1 MPAQLD
7 RITRSR
13 STTSFISSLLQL
25 GCCLKAAARRRTHP
39 GAHVKATMSKL
50 AMLRTGVVA
59 AGAARGVVSPVFGH
73 SQVAVDTAEESDA
86 AQVAQKPRK
95 VPTFLAN
102 ISCTLSDSARPGSV
116 ANLTH
121 WAARRMCF
129 ALHDPLVLLSR
140 WSARPGK
147 LSSQ

>member
-1 MPAQLD
+1 MRLTAADHTVAQHNFLHLKLTA
-7 RITRSR
+7 TRPLSQGYCEAR
-13 STTSFISSLLQL
+13 PP
-25 GCCLKAAARRRTHP
+25 GCHI
-39 GAHVKATMSKL
+39 KATMSKL

-129 ALHDPLVLLSR
+129 ALCDPLVLLLR